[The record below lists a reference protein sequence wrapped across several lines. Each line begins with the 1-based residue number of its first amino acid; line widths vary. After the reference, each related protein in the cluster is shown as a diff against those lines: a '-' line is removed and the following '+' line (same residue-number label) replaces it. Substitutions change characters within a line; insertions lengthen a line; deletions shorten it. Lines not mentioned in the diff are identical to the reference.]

1 MLYFLYFS
9 NKSCSF
15 MIKFGCTTWFGTGNV
30 GDIGTFPKDLK
41 LLTPPAL
48 FKTKHYFF
56 VIY

>member
-1 MLYFLYFS
+1 
-9 NKSCSF
+9 